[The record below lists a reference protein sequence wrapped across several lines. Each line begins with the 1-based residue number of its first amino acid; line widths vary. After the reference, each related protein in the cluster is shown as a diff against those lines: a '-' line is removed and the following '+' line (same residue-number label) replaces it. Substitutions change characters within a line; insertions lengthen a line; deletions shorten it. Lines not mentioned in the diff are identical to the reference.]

1 MTDFI
6 MSNIGAIGSGL
17 VALIL
22 IVYALIT
29 RRWMV
34 LRSAA
39 LSLMLSAEKLMA
51 TEEGKK
57 KMDAVYRDIWRQVP
71 AWLGVFVTE
80 ETLREKLQEWYDHAK
95 DMLSRLA
102 RYPKPKK

>member
-1 MTDFI
+1 MIDFI

-29 RRWMV
+29 RQWMV

-51 TEEGKK
+51 TEEGKA
-57 KMDAVYRDIWRQVP
+57 KMELVLAGVWDQVP
-71 AWLGVFVTE
+71 GWVKKFYDKDK
-80 ETLREKLQEWYDHAK
+80 LRLKLQEWYDIAK
-95 DMLSRLA
+95 DMLE
-102 RYPKPKK
+102 

>member
-1 MTDFI
+1 MIDFLLA
-6 MSNIGAIGSGL
+6 NIAPIGSGL

-22 IVYALIT
+22 IIYALIA
-29 RRWMV
+29 RQWMV

-95 DMLSRLA
+95 DMLSMLA